1 MTSMSKKIIF
11 SGIQPSGELS
21 IGNYIGSLR
30 NWVKL
35 QDEYDCVYCV
45 VNEHAIT
52 VRQDPEQLAKRSF
65 DVLSIFMAA
74 GIDPE
79 KCVLFLQSHVPAHC
93 QLSWVLNCYTQF
105 GELSR
110 MTQFKDKSK
119 RYGSGNVSAG
129 LYDYPVLM
137 AADILLY
144 QADLVPVGDDQK
156 QHIEIT
162 RDIAERFNGLYGKTF
177 VLPEGFFPKAGG
189 RVMSLQDPSKKM
201 SKSDDNPNNVIRLL
215 EEPSSIVKKLK
226 RAVTDSD
233 NPPVVAYDWDK
244 KPGVSNL
251 LELMSASTGRSVE
264 ELVEHFKGQMYG
276 TFKSEVA
283 DAVVAMV
290 EPIQKRYRELRD
302 NEDYLKEILKHGAEK
317 ASERAQKTLDDV
329 YRKIGFILP

>member
-1 MTSMSKKIIF
+1 MSKKIIF

-35 QDEYDCVYCV
+35 QDDYDCVYCV

-52 VRQDPEQLAKRSF
+52 VRQDPKDLAKRSF
-65 DVLSIFMAA
+65 DVLAIFMAA
-74 GIDPE
+74 GIDPHR
-79 KCVLFLQSHVPAHC
+79 CVLFLQSHVPAHC

-144 QADLVPVGDDQK
+144 QANLVPVGDDQR

-162 RDIAERFNGLYGKTF
+162 RDIAERFNSLYGQTF
-177 VLPEGFFPKAGG
+177 TLPEGYFPKAGA
-189 RVMSLQDPSKKM
+189 RVMSLQDPTKKM

-215 EEPSSIVKKLK
+215 EDPASIIKKLK

-233 NPPVVAYDWDK
+233 NPPVIAYDWDK

-251 LELMSASTGRSVE
+251 LELMSAATGRSVE

-276 TFKSEVA
+276 TFKSEVG

-290 EPIQKRYRELRD
+290 EPIQKRYKEIRADEGYLR
-302 NEDYLKEILKHGAEK
+302 EILKHGADK
-317 ASERAQKTLDDV
+317 AAERAQKTLDDV
-329 YRKIGFILP
+329 YRKIGFVLP

>member
-162 RDIAERFNGLYGKTF
+162 RDIADRFNGLYGKTF

-215 EEPSSIVKKLK
+215 EDPSSIVKKLK

-264 ELVEHFKGQMYG
+264 DLVEHFKGQMYG

>member
-1 MTSMSKKIIF
+1 MTKKTIF

-21 IGNYIGSLR
+21 VGNYIGSLR

-35 QDEYDCVYCV
+35 QNDYDCIYCV

-52 VRQDPEQLAKRSF
+52 VRQDPKELLERSYNTLA
-65 DVLSIFMAA
+65 VFMAA
-74 GIDPE
+74 GVDPN
-79 KCVLFLQSHVPAHC
+79 KCTLFLQSHVPAHA
-93 QLSWVLNCYTQF
+93 QLAWVLECYTQM

-110 MTQFKDKSK
+110 MTQFKDKAK
-119 RYGSGNVSAG
+119 RYAENVTGG
-129 LYDYPVLM
+129 LFSYPVLM

-156 QHIEIT
+156 QHIELT
-162 RDIAERFNGLYGKTF
+162 RDIAERFNGLYGQTF

-189 RVMSLQDPSKKM
+189 RVMSLQEPTKKM

-215 EEPSSIVKKLK
+215 EDPKSVLKKLK
-226 RAVTDSD
+226 KAVTDSD

-251 LELMSASTGRSVE
+251 LEMMSAATGKEVS

-276 TFKSEVA
+276 AFKTEVA
-283 DAVVAMV
+283 EAVVAML
-290 EPIQKRYRELRD
+290 EPIQQRYKELRAD
-302 NEDYLKEILKHGAEK
+302 EGYLNEVFRKGAQK
-317 ASERAQKTLDDV
+317 ADAIARKTLDDV
-329 YRKIGFILP
+329 YKKVGFALI

>member
-1 MTSMSKKIIF
+1 MSKKVIF

-52 VRQDPEQLAKRSF
+52 VRQDPKLLETRSL

-74 GIDPE
+74 GIDPA

-93 QLSWVLNCYTQF
+93 QLAWVLNCYTQF

-110 MTQFKDKSK
+110 MTQFKDKSA
-119 RYGSGNVSAG
+119 RYGQGNVTAG

-144 QADLVPVGDDQK
+144 QAQLVPVGDDQK

-162 RDIAERFNGLYGKTF
+162 RDIAERFNALYGDTF
-177 VLPEGFFPKAGG
+177 VLPEGYFPKAGA
-189 RVMSLQDPSKKM
+189 RIMSLQEPNKKM

-215 EEPSSIVKKLK
+215 EDPKSILKKLK

-233 NPPVVAYDWDK
+233 NPPVIAYDWDK

-251 LELMSASTGRSVE
+251 LELMSASTGQSIE
-264 ELVEHFKGQMYG
+264 DLVEHFKGQMYG
-276 TFKSEVA
+276 TFKTEVA

-290 EPIQKRYRELRD
+290 EPIQKRYAELRGD
-302 NEDYLKEILKHGAEK
+302 EGYLKEVLKQGAEK
-317 ASERAQKTLDDV
+317 AAERAQKTLDDV
-329 YRKIGFILP
+329 YKKVGFLLP